1 MQVSDHRPVLAVFDA
16 QYRRVEAAARARV
29 VRELVRG
36 AASWDGVVL
45 LRPGP
50 SLDSVAA
57 ALQPWGEVVG
67 VASCGQGLLVTLDSV
82 SRLGALLGAEV
93 RTEAGSWTASLLA
106 PCDAAQLLEA
116 ECSLL
121 GRGDEEVASDRRPA
135 PARPAAPPS
144 RPAPRPTRRAP
155 GVPGKQ
161 QQAGA
166 GLAVQLGDLG
176 LEDEERPAAA
186 PPPALAPLDWPEE
199 GPRVQLAPLTWPA
212 DSYDPPA
219 PTLPPP
225 APPPALDMPP
235 AFAPPSLDTE
245 AESSAPPPFSPPK
258 LDTEAESSAP
268 PPFSQTNLDTE
279 ADSAPPPFSP
289 PSLPPPRLPARPV
302 GRVPPPVPKR

>member
-1 MQVSDHRPVLAVFDA
+1 MRSGCVQCGDSGVQVSDHRPVLAVFDV
-16 QYRRVEAAARARV
+16 QYRRVEAAARARL

-45 LRPGP
+45 LRPAPGPAP

-67 VASCGQGLLVTLDSV
+67 VASSGQGLLVTLDSV

-93 RTEAGSWTASLLA
+93 RTGAGSWTASLLA

-121 GRGDEEVASDRRPA
+121 GRGDEEVASDRRTA
-135 PARPAAPPS
+135 PARPAAPPC

-155 GVPGKQ
+155 SVPGKQ

-186 PPPALAPLDWPEE
+186 VPPPTLAPLDWPEE
-199 GPRVQLAPLTWPA
+199 GPQVQLAPLTWPA
-212 DSYDPPA
+212 DS
-219 PTLPPP
+219 PTSS
-225 APPPALDMPP
+225 PALDMPP

-245 AESSAPPPFSPPK
+245 AES
-258 LDTEAESSAP
+258 
-268 PPFSQTNLDTE
+268 
-279 ADSAPPPFSP
+279 SAPPPFSP

>member
-1 MQVSDHRPVLAVFDA
+1 MQVSDHRPVLAVFDV

-45 LRPGP
+45 LRPAPGPAP

-67 VASCGQGLLVTLDSV
+67 VASSGQGLLVTLDSV

-176 LEDEERPAAA
+176 LEEEERPAAA
-186 PPPALAPLDWPEE
+186 APPALAPLDWPEE

-212 DSYDPPA
+212 DSNDPPA
-219 PTLPPP
+219 PTLPPS
-225 APPPALDMPP
+225 ALDMPP

-258 LDTEAESSAP
+258 LDREGES
-268 PPFSQTNLDTE
+268 
-279 ADSAPPPFSP
+279 SAPPPFSP